1 MKIITK
7 AFSIIAL
14 STLLFSGCKNNSE
27 TSEAEVPH
35 HEETE
40 SMVELTPAQYKVAGI
55 ELGRI
60 ELKNISNVIKVNGI
74 LETPPQSLA
83 SINAVIGGFVKKT
96 SLLPGN
102 RIEKGEVVVVMEHPD
117 YIQLQLDYLD
127 SDSKLTY
134 LELEFARQKGLQE
147 KNVSSAKT
155 FQRTTADYKSIKARV
170 SALEQKLA
178 LIGVNAKELRE
189 SEKISRTIKIYSPIS
204 GYVSRVN
211 VNIGKYMNPADVM
224 FEIVNTEHL
233 HVELTVFEKDISK
246 IKEGQRIRFT
256 LPNEDNIERL
266 ATVHLVG
273 RLINEHRVVKVH
285 GHLDKE
291 DEQYLPGMF
300 IKAFIEIN
308 NNTVNAL
315 PEEAIVQSGGKHY
328 IYIFKGNRIEDNQ
341 EMSDFEMIE
350 IQQGVAEGLYTE
362 VILPDTFDINA
373 NQVVIKGSY
382 SLISK
387 MKLAGEEGGCGH
399 R

>member
-1 MKIITK
+1 MKITTK
-7 AFSIIAL
+7 VFLIFVL
-14 STLLFSGCKNNSE
+14 STLMFSGCNNRPE
-27 TSEAEVPH
+27 TSETEERH
-35 HEETE
+35 HEESE
-40 SMVELTPAQYKVAGI
+40 NMVELTPAQYKVAGI
-55 ELGRI
+55 ELGSI
-60 ELKNISNVIKVNGI
+60 EQRNISNVIKVNGI

-83 SINAVIGGFVKKT
+83 SINAVIGGFVKET

-178 LIGVNAKELRE
+178 LIGIDANQLRE
-189 SEKISRTIKIYSPIS
+189 SEKISRTIKVYSPIS

-233 HVELTVFEKDISK
+233 HAELTVFEKDISK

-256 LPNEDNIERL
+256 LPNEDNVERL
-266 ATVHLVG
+266 ATVHLIG

-291 DEQYLPGMF
+291 DEEYLPGMF
-300 IKAFIEIN
+300 IKAFIELS

-315 PEEAIVQSGGKHY
+315 PEEAIVRSGGKHY
-328 IYIFKGNRIEDNQ
+328 IYIFKGNRTEDNL

-350 IQQGVAEGLYTE
+350 IQEGVTEGLYTE
-362 VILPDTFDINA
+362 VALPDTFDINS
-373 NQVVIKGSY
+373 NQIVIKGAY

-399 R
+399 

>member
-14 STLLFSGCKNNSE
+14 STLLFSGCNNNSE

-189 SEKISRTIKIYSPIS
+189 SEKISRTIKVYSPIS

-350 IQQGVAEGLYTE
+350 IQKGVTDGLYTE

>member
-14 STLLFSGCKNNSE
+14 STLLFSGCNNNSE

-74 LETPPQSLA
+74 LEAPPQSLA

-350 IQQGVAEGLYTE
+350 IQKGVTDGLYTE

>member
-1 MKIITK
+1 MKITTK
-7 AFSIIAL
+7 VFLIFVL
-14 STLLFSGCKNNSE
+14 STLMFSGCNHQTE
-27 TSEAEVPH
+27 TSETEERH
-35 HEETE
+35 HEESE
-40 SMVELTPAQYKVAGI
+40 NMVELTPAQYKVAGI
-55 ELGRI
+55 ELGSI
-60 ELKNISNVIKVNGI
+60 EQRNLSNVIKVNGI

-178 LIGVNAKELRE
+178 LIGIDANQLRE
-189 SEKISRTIKIYSPIS
+189 SEKISRTIKVYSPIS

-233 HVELTVFEKDISK
+233 HAELTVFEKDISK

-256 LPNEDNIERL
+256 LPNEDNVERL
-266 ATVHLVG
+266 ATVHLIG

-291 DEQYLPGMF
+291 DEQYLPGMY
-300 IKAFIEIN
+300 IKAFIELS

-328 IYIFKGNRIEDNQ
+328 IYIFKGNRTEDNL

-350 IQQGVAEGLYTE
+350 IREGVTEGLYTE
-362 VILPDTFDINA
+362 VALPDTFDINS
-373 NQVVIKGSY
+373 NQIVIKGAY

-387 MKLAGEEGGCGH
+387 MKLAGEEGGCAH
-399 R
+399 

>member
-7 AFSIIAL
+7 AFSIMAL
-14 STLLFSGCKNNSE
+14 SALIFSGCNNQSGTSE
-27 TSEAEVPH
+27 TEVPH
-35 HEETE
+35 HEESE

-60 ELKNISNVIKVNGI
+60 EQKNLSNVIKVNGI
-74 LETPPQSLA
+74 LQTPPQSLA
-83 SINAVIGGFVKKT
+83 SINAVIGGFVKET

-102 RIEKGEVVVVMEHPD
+102 RIEKGEVVVVLEHPD
-117 YIQLQLDYLD
+117 YIQLQLDYLE

-134 LELEFARQKGLQE
+134 LEQEFARQKGLQE
-147 KNVSSAKT
+147 KNVNSAKT

-178 LIGVNAKELRE
+178 LIGISAKELRE
-189 SEKISRTIKIYSPIS
+189 SEKISRTIKVYSPIS

-233 HVELTVFEKDISK
+233 HAELTVFEKDIGK

-256 LPNEDNIERL
+256 LPNEDNRERL
-266 ATVHLVG
+266 ATVHLIG

-291 DEQYLPGMF
+291 DEQYFPGMF

-315 PEEAIVQSGGKHY
+315 PEDAIVQSGGKHY

-350 IQQGVAEGLYTE
+350 IQKGVTEGIYTE
-362 VILPDTFDINA
+362 VILPDTFDINSDKI
-373 NQVVIKGSY
+373 VLKGAY
-382 SLISK
+382 SLLSK
-387 MKLAGEEGGCGH
+387 MKVSGEEDGH
-399 R
+399 GH

>member
-14 STLLFSGCKNNSE
+14 STLLFSGCNNNSE

-178 LIGVNAKELRE
+178 LIGINAKELRE
-189 SEKISRTIKIYSPIS
+189 SEKISRTIKVYSPIS

-233 HVELTVFEKDISK
+233 HAELTVFEKDIGK

-256 LPNEDNIERL
+256 LPNEDNKERL

-308 NNTVNAL
+308 NSTVNAL

-328 IYIFKGNRIEDNQ
+328 IYIFKGNRIENNQ

-350 IQQGVAEGLYTE
+350 IQTGVAEGLYTE
-362 VILPDTFDINA
+362 VILPDTFNISTNQIVINGA
-373 NQVVIKGSY
+373 Y

-387 MKLAGEEGGCGH
+387 MKLAGEEGGCAH
-399 R
+399 

>member
-1 MKIITK
+1 MKVITK

-14 STLLFSGCKNNSE
+14 STLVFSGCNNHSD
-27 TSEAEVPH
+27 TSEIEEFH
-35 HEETE
+35 HKEDEN
-40 SMVELTPAQYKVAGI
+40 MVELTPAQYKVAGI

-60 ELKNISNVIKVNGI
+60 ERKNLSNVIKVNGI
-74 LETPPQSLA
+74 LEAPPQSLA

-127 SDSKLTY
+127 SYSKLTY
-134 LELEFARQKGLQE
+134 LEQEFLRQKGLQE

-170 SALEQKLA
+170 RALEEKLA
-178 LIGVNAKELRE
+178 LIGIDAKELGE
-189 SEKISRTIKIYSPIS
+189 SEKISRTINIYSPIS

-211 VNIGKYMNPADVM
+211 VNIGKYMGPADVM

-233 HVELTVFEKDISK
+233 HAELMVFDKDISK

-256 LPNEDNIERL
+256 LPNEDNKERL
-266 ATVHLVG
+266 ATVHLIG
-273 RLINEHRVVKVH
+273 RLINEHRIVKVH
-285 GHLDKE
+285 GHLDIE
-291 DEQYLPGMF
+291 DPQYLPGMF

-315 PEEAIVQSGGKHY
+315 PEDAIVQSGGRHY
-328 IYIFKGNRIEDNQ
+328 IYTFKGNRVENNQ

-350 IQQGVAEGLYTE
+350 IGKGVTEGLYTE
-362 VILPDTFDINA
+362 AILPDTFDIHSDKIVLQGA
-373 NQVVIKGSY
+373 Y
-382 SLISK
+382 SLLSK
-387 MKLAGEEGGCGH
+387 MKVSGDEAGHGH
-399 R
+399 

>member
-7 AFSIIAL
+7 LFSIMAL
-14 STLLFSGCKNNSE
+14 STLLFTGCNNQSE
-27 TSEAEVPH
+27 TVETEELH

-40 SMVELTPAQYKVAGI
+40 SMVELTPAQYKIAGI

-60 ELKNISNVIKVNGI
+60 EQKNLSNVIKVNGI
-74 LETPPQSLA
+74 LEAPPQSLA
-83 SINAVIGGFVKKT
+83 SINAVMGGFVKKT
-96 SLLPGN
+96 SLLPGD

-134 LELEFARQKGLQE
+134 LELEFTRQKGLQE
-147 KNVSSAKT
+147 KNVSSVKT
-155 FQRTTADYKSIKARV
+155 FQRITADYKSIKARV
-170 SALEQKLA
+170 NALEQKLA
-178 LIGVNAKELRE
+178 LIGINAKQLRE
-189 SEKISRTIKIYSPIS
+189 SEKISRTINVYSPIS

-233 HVELTVFEKDISK
+233 HAELTVFEKDISK

-256 LPNEDNIERL
+256 LPNEDNKERL

-273 RLINEHRVVKVH
+273 RLINEHRIVKVH

-308 NNTVNAL
+308 KNTVNAL

-328 IYIFKGNRIEDNQ
+328 IYIFKGKRIEKNQ
-341 EMSDFEMIE
+341 EMTDFEMIE
-350 IQQGVAEGLYTE
+350 IQKGVTEGLYTE

-373 NQVVIKGSY
+373 NQIVFKGAY
-382 SLISK
+382 SLLSK
-387 MKLAGEEGGCGH
+387 MKVSGEENGH
-399 R
+399 GH

>member
-7 AFSIIAL
+7 VFSIITL
-14 STLLFSGCKNNSE
+14 TVLLFSGCNNQSE
-27 TSEAEVPH
+27 TLETEELH
-35 HEETE
+35 HGQTE
-40 SMVELTPAQYKVAGI
+40 SMVELTPAQYKIAGI

-60 ELKNISNVIKVNGI
+60 EQKNLSNVIKVNGV
-74 LETPPQSLA
+74 LEAPPQNLV
-83 SINAVIGGFVKKT
+83 SISAIMGGFVKKT

-170 SALEQKLA
+170 NALEQKLA
-178 LIGVNAKELRE
+178 LIGINAKELRE
-189 SEKISRTIKIYSPIS
+189 SEKISRTIKVYSPIS

-233 HVELTVFEKDISK
+233 HAELTVFEKDIGK

-256 LPNEDNIERL
+256 LPNENNRERL
-266 ATVHLVG
+266 ATVHLIG

-328 IYIFKGNRIEDNQ
+328 IYILKEKRIENNQ
-341 EMSDFEMIE
+341 EVNSFKMIE
-350 IQQGVAEGLYTE
+350 VQKGIEDGLYAE
-362 VILPDTFDINA
+362 VALPDTFDINS
-373 NQVVIKGSY
+373 NQIVLRGAY
-382 SLISK
+382 SLLSK
-387 MKLAGEEGGCGH
+387 MKVSGEEEEGH
-399 R
+399 GH

>member
-7 AFSIIAL
+7 AFLIITL
-14 STLLFSGCKNNSE
+14 SALLFSGCKNRSDTSE
-27 TSEAEVPH
+27 TEEH
-35 HEETE
+35 HEESE

-60 ELKNISNVIKVNGI
+60 ELRNLSNVIKVNGI
-74 LETPPQSLA
+74 LEAPPQSLA
-83 SINAVIGGFVKKT
+83 SINAVMGGFVRNT
-96 SLLPGN
+96 TLLPGN
-102 RIEKGEVVVVMEHPD
+102 RVEKGDVVVVMEHPD
-117 YIQLQLDYLD
+117 YIQLQQDYLV
-127 SDSKLTY
+127 SSSELTY

-155 FQRTTADYKSIKARV
+155 FQRTTAEYKSIKARV
-170 SALEQKLA
+170 NALVEKLA
-178 LIGVNAKELRE
+178 LIGINAKQLQE
-189 SEKISRTIKIYSPIS
+189 SEKISRTINVYSPIS

-211 VNIGKYMNPADVM
+211 INIGKYMNPADVM

-233 HVELTVFEKDISK
+233 HAELTVFEKDIGK
-246 IKEGQRIRFT
+246 IKEGQNIRFT

-285 GHLDKE
+285 GHLEKE

-308 NNTVNAL
+308 NNMVNAL
-315 PEEAIVQSGGKHY
+315 PEEAIVQSGGKRY
-328 IYIFKGNRIEDNQ
+328 IYILRGKRMENNL
-341 EMSDFEMIE
+341 EMTDFEIIE
-350 IQQGVAEGLYTE
+350 IQEGVTEGLYTE
-362 VILPDTFDINA
+362 IILPDIFDINTT
-373 NQVVIKGSY
+373 QIVLKGAY

-387 MKLAGEEGGCGH
+387 MKVSGEEGCGH
-399 R
+399 

>member
-1 MKIITK
+1 MNIITK
-7 AFSIIAL
+7 AFFAIAL
-14 STLLFSGCKNNSE
+14 SALIFSGCNNQSE
-27 TSEAEVPH
+27 TLETEEHH
-35 HEETE
+35 HEESE
-40 SMVELTPAQYKVAGI
+40 NMVELTPAQYKVAGI
-55 ELGRI
+55 QLGRI
-60 ELKNISNVIKVNGI
+60 EQRNLSNVIKVNGI
-74 LETPPQSLA
+74 LEAPPQNLA

-96 SLLPGN
+96 SLLPGD

-170 SALEQKLA
+170 SALEEKLA
-178 LIGVNAKELRE
+178 LIGINAKQLRE
-189 SEKISRTIKIYSPIS
+189 SEKISRTINIYSPIS

-233 HVELTVFEKDISK
+233 HAELTVFEKDIGK
-246 IKEGQRIRFT
+246 IKEGQKIRFI
-256 LPNEDNIERL
+256 LPNEDDKERL

-300 IKAFIEIN
+300 IKAFIEISN
-308 NNTVNAL
+308 STVNAL
-315 PEEAIVQSGGKHY
+315 PEKAIVQSGGKHY

-341 EMSDFEMIE
+341 KMSDFEMVE
-350 IQQGVAEGLYTE
+350 IQKGVTEGLYTE
-362 VILPDTFDINA
+362 VILPDTFDINTKKI
-373 NQVVIKGSY
+373 VIKGAY

-387 MKLAGEEGGCGH
+387 MKLSGEEGGCGH
-399 R
+399 